1 MINMTWK
8 DSIRK
13 NESEI
18 ENMLTDLKDKLR
30 DALSY
35 KPEDVKN
42 EQGQFI
48 REEVEP
54 VLEAFKEAKQAIRYL
69 TEELAEYGET
79 LGLWDGSY
87 GYDYLPSG
95 DFTNEDD

>member
-1 MINMTWK
+1 MTWK

-18 ENMLTDLKDKLR
+18 ENLLTNLKDRLR

-48 REEVEP
+48 REEVEH
-54 VLEAFKEAKQAIRYL
+54 VLNAFTDAKYTIRRL
-69 TEELAEYGET
+69 TEELADYGKE
-79 LGLWDGSY
+79 LGVWDGSY

>member
-1 MINMTWK
+1 MTWK
-8 DSIRK
+8 DDIKK

-18 ENMLTDLKDKLR
+18 EDMLTDLKDRLR

-48 REEVEP
+48 REEVEH
-54 VLEAFKEAKQAIRYL
+54 VLSAFSDTKYAIRRL
-69 TEELAEYGET
+69 TKELAEYGET
-79 LGLWDGSY
+79 LGVWDGSY

-95 DFTNEDD
+95 DYTNEGD